1 MNEKTI
7 LEFAKDLGVTKKQ
20 VENKLA
26 KLKKEGIFLG
36 TLKGGKRY
44 LNFDEQ
50 KHLRELMDEGVE
62 APGSKPPKSTFK
74 VPNES
79 VNELKIYIEQN
90 KQYEKQIENLT
101 RLLENQ
107 QKLTAGIL
115 SEKNKLQL
123 ELEEERSLGFWSR
136 LFKRKRKDENN

>member
-1 MNEKTI
+1 MNEKKI
-7 LEFAKDLGVTKKQ
+7 LEFAEDLGVTKKQ

-50 KHLRELMDEGVE
+50 KHLMRLLGKGLEVPKKE
-62 APGSKPPKSTFK
+62 PPKSTFK
-74 VPNES
+74 APNES

-115 SEKNKLQL
+115 SEKNQLQL
-123 ELEEERSLGFWSR
+123 ELEKERNLGFWSR
-136 LFKRKRKDENN
+136 LFKRKGKDENN